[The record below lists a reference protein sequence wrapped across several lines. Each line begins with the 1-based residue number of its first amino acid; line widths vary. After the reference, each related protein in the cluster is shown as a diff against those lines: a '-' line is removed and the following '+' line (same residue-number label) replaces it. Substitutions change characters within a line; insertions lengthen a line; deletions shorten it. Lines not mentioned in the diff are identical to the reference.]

1 MSVKGASML
10 NIGKLLLDAN
20 ADGAEE
26 LATVGEKATTAL
38 QVFLLGI
45 GTVFV
50 VLIILYIVIT
60 LMGKIFY
67 HDDKKKATKA
77 AAPEPTAEA
86 VAVENV
92 VTEEN
97 AVTEEETDD
106 GELVAV
112 ITAAIAA
119 FSEAGGGET
128 VPGFRVVSFKRA
140 STATPWNRN
149 FR

>member
-26 LATVGEKATTAL
+26 LATVGEKATTSL
-38 QVFLLGI
+38 QVFLLGL

-67 HDDKKKATKA
+67 HDDKKKATVA
-77 AAPEPTAEA
+77 AAPEPAAEA
-86 VAVENV
+86 VVPENIV
-92 VTEEN
+92 PEQ
-97 AVTEEETDD
+97 ETDD

-119 FSEAGGGET
+119 FSEAGGGES

>member
-38 QVFLLGI
+38 QVFLLGL

-67 HDDKKKATKA
+67 HDDKKKATAA
-77 AAPEPTAEA
+77 AAPEPAAEA
-86 VAVENV
+86 VAL
-92 VTEEN
+92 EN
-97 AVTEEETDD
+97 AVPEQETDD

-119 FSEAGGGET
+119 FSEAGGGES

>member
-38 QVFLLGI
+38 QVFLLGL

-67 HDDKKKATKA
+67 HDDKKKATVA
-77 AAPEPTAEA
+77 AAPKPTPEA
-86 VAVENV
+86 VV
-92 VTEEN
+92 EEN
-97 AVTEEETDD
+97 IVPEQETDD

>member
-38 QVFLLGI
+38 QVFLLGL

-67 HDDKKKATKA
+67 HDDKKKATKE
-77 AAPEPTAEA
+77 AAPEPAAEA
-86 VAVENV
+86 VAL
-92 VTEEN
+92 EN
-97 AVTEEETDD
+97 AVPEQETDD

-119 FSEAGGGET
+119 FSEAGGGES

>member
-1 MSVKGASML
+1 ML

-38 QVFLLGI
+38 QVFLLGL

-67 HDDKKKATKA
+67 HDDKKKATAA
-77 AAPEPTAEA
+77 AAPEPAAEA
-86 VAVENV
+86 VAL
-92 VTEEN
+92 EN
-97 AVTEEETDD
+97 AVPEQETDD

-119 FSEAGGGET
+119 FSEAGGGES

>member
-38 QVFLLGI
+38 SVFLLGL

-67 HDDKKKATKA
+67 HDDKKKATVA
-77 AAPEPTAEA
+77 AAPEPTPEA
-86 VAVENV
+86 VV
-92 VTEEN
+92 EEN
-97 AVTEEETDD
+97 IVPEQETDD

>member
-1 MSVKGASML
+1 ML

-38 QVFLLGI
+38 QVFLLGL

-67 HDDKKKATKA
+67 HDDKKKATKE
-77 AAPEPTAEA
+77 AAPEPAAEA
-86 VAVENV
+86 AAL
-92 VTEEN
+92 EN
-97 AVTEEETDD
+97 AVPEQETDD

-119 FSEAGGGET
+119 FSEAGGGES

>member
-10 NIGKLLLDAN
+10 NIGKLLLDAS

-26 LATVGEKATTAL
+26 LTTVGEKATTAL
-38 QVFLLGI
+38 QVFLLGL

-67 HDDKKKATKA
+67 HDDKKKATEET
-77 AAPEPTAEA
+77 APEPTAEA
-86 VAVENV
+86 VV
-92 VTEEN
+92 EEN
-97 AVTEEETDD
+97 AAPEEETDN

-119 FSEAGGGET
+119 AIADFSEEGGES

>member
-38 QVFLLGI
+38 QVFLLGL

-67 HDDKKKATKA
+67 HDDKKKATKEV
-77 AAPEPTAEA
+77 APEPAAEA
-86 VAVENV
+86 VA
-92 VTEEN
+92 EEN
-97 AVTEEETDD
+97 TVPEQETDD

-119 FSEAGGGET
+119 FSEAGGGES

>member
-1 MSVKGASML
+1 ML

-38 QVFLLGI
+38 QVFLLGL

-77 AAPEPTAEA
+77 AVPEPAAEA
-86 VAVENV
+86 VAL
-92 VTEEN
+92 EN
-97 AVTEEETDD
+97 AVPEQETDD

-119 FSEAGGGET
+119 FSEAGGGES